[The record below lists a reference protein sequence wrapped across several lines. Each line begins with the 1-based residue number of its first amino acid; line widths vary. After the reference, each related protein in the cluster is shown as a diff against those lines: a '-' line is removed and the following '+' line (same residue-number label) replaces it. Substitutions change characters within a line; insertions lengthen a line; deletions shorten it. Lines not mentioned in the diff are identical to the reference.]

1 MWFDEMN
8 NWIADTH
15 IENSLTNLTAKYKDE
30 DRFLLYSI
38 AMYELKN
45 LAIFNT
51 LFWKLLTNDSCAW
64 KIVWSLTR
72 WHGIWGG
79 AGQTQT
85 GPSPAAAAAKQMEP
99 YFQTLLIFLS
109 TRKTPLPTA
118 AQSRVGSEL
127 GASAAQGQT
136 GPARPTPLE
145 VWECAQICC
154 CNPPCTGNAMDT
166 NSQET
171 MTKTRRSANDGR

>member
-1 MWFDEMN
+1 MIVVPRKKFDLGLSPG
-8 NWIADTH
+8 DTESEEVQARPRLGH
-15 IENSLTNLTAKYKDE
+15 HQ
-30 DRFLLYSI
+30 LL
-38 AMYELKN
+38 LQLN
-45 LAIFNT
+45 
-51 LFWKLLTNDSCAW
+51 
-64 KIVWSLTR
+64 R
-72 WHGIWGG
+72 WNP
-79 AGQTQT
+79 T
-85 GPSPAAAAAKQMEP
+85 
-99 YFQTLLIFLS
+99 FRRFLS
-109 TRKTPLPTA
+109 TRKTLLPTA

-154 CNPPCTGNAMDT
+154 CNPPCCTGNAMDT